1 MGKAGHEPS
10 CAEVRPINMV
20 EEIASAYLIQ
30 AGGNP
35 SVALRR
41 AINDALTDSFEAE
54 QRTQQAERLISRG
67 FVRARVL
74 ASESD

>member
-1 MGKAGHEPS
+1 MGETGRGPS

-41 AINDALTDSFEAE
+41 AIDDALADSFEAE
-54 QRTQQAERLISRG
+54 RRTGRAEKLISRG
-67 FVRARVL
+67 FVRARV
-74 ASESD
+74 SENVSG

>member
-1 MGKAGHEPS
+1 MGTTGREPS
-10 CAEVRPINMV
+10 CAEVRPINRV

-54 QRTQQAERLISRG
+54 QRTRNAEGLISRG
-67 FVRARVL
+67 FIRARVV
-74 ASESD
+74 ASGSD

>member
-1 MGKAGHEPS
+1 MGKTGREPS
-10 CAEVRPINMV
+10 CAEVRPINRV

-35 SVALRR
+35 SVALR
-41 AINDALTDSFEAE
+41 AINDALADSFEAE
-54 QRTQQAERLISRG
+54 QRTQQAEGLISRG
-67 FVRARVL
+67 FIRARVV

>member
-1 MGKAGHEPS
+1 
-10 CAEVRPINMV
+10 MV

-67 FVRARVL
+67 FVRAQVL

>member
-1 MGKAGHEPS
+1 MGKTGREPS
-10 CAEVRPINMV
+10 CAEVRPIHMV

-41 AINDALTDSFEAE
+41 AINDALSDSFEAE
-54 QRTQQAERLISRG
+54 QCTRRAEGLISRG
-67 FVRARVL
+67 FIRARVV
-74 ASESD
+74 ASAGD